1 MERGLCKNCPNKCK
15 YYESIGCSLGKF
27 NRFGLFS
34 CINCGCPMSS
44 HKILLPP
51 GYFSIPLAQ
60 FLERR
65 TIGQNTMNFNS
76 FLSIFLT
83 DIDEKR
89 IDGELFALWEYFN
102 YGGFNMVS
110 FAKLDFDKL
119 LLKLLEKKL
128 LGMSHEL
135 DKNQYEILGLLFQNV
150 EEFKKA
156 FEDKKETAKVFLRPK
171 QNTRKNLNEA
181 PSKIEGF
188 TPSQFET
195 MIRKLEAKIKENPKR
210 TCIVAAFTHKNIKDF
225 GTFASFAHTN
235 QAPRDFELYYSSK
248 NRRKAL
254 IDLQVFFPEAF
265 KLNYLTFILPP
276 PIIPVEKSF
285 NLSEDNFKLQQNL
298 LQDKLNDQLA
308 FNDFIH
314 FNAGDSLIPKEDFS
328 LQGPQAFGKFMK
340 NPGYFINF
348 FNNEEGVPI
357 NFCGKFG
364 ACSLTDLST
373 EMSANVYKFSDEYQN
388 QCIFKTFYPMLSNYQ
403 RTLVVLRPNVL
414 LSDLDEILIN
424 LYRINNFTIIKREIL
439 KLSEAQAYY
448 LARIEK
454 IPEISIKSYINF
466 MQSGP
471 IELILMSNYGA
482 LPLSKAIAN
491 GTFNKIYNKNPFLQ
505 VYVHFCLLKFTNI

>member
-1 MERGLCKNCPNKCK
+1 
-15 YYESIGCSLGKF
+15 
-27 NRFGLFS
+27 
-34 CINCGCPMSS
+34 MSS

-65 TIGQNTMNFNS
+65 AIGQNAINFNS

-83 DIDEKR
+83 DIEEKR
-89 IDGELFALWEYFN
+89 IDGELFTLWEYFN
-102 YGGFNMVS
+102 YGGFNMVC
-110 FAKLDFDKL
+110 FAKLEFNQL

-156 FEDKKETAKVFLRPK
+156 FEEKRETAKVFLRPK

-181 PSKIEGF
+181 PIKIEGF

-195 MIRKLEAKIKENPKR
+195 MIRKLEAKIRENPKK
-210 TCIVAAFTHKNIKDF
+210 TCIVAAFTHKNINDF

-235 QAPRDFELYYSSK
+235 QAPRDFELYYASK

-276 PIIPVEKSF
+276 PIIPSEKSF
-285 NLSEDNFKLQQNL
+285 NDNFKLQQDL
-298 LQDKLNDQLA
+298 LQDKLSDQLA

-314 FNAGDSLIPKEDFS
+314 FNVGDSLIKKESFS
-328 LQGPQAFGKFMK
+328 LQGPHAFNFMK

-348 FNNEEGVPI
+348 FNNEEGVPM

-373 EMSANVYKFSDEYQN
+373 EMSANLYKFSDEYQN
-388 QCIFKTFYPMLSNYQ
+388 HCIFKTFYPMLSNYQ

-424 LYRINNFTIIKREIL
+424 VYRINNFTIIKRDIL

-448 LARIEK
+448 LARIEN
-454 IPEISIKSYINF
+454 IPEISVKSYISF

-491 GTFNKIYNKNPFLQ
+491 GTSNKIYKKSPFLQ
-505 VYVHFCLLKFTNI
+505 VFN